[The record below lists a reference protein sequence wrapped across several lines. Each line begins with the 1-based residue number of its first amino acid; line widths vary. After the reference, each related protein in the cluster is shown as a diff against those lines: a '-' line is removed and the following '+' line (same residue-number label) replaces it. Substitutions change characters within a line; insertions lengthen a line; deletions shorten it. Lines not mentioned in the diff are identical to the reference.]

1 MRLLDRLF
9 SRESQV
15 ASGEVVEGYCFRCR
29 AMREF
34 NNAAEVRMGN
44 GRLSTRGA
52 CAVCGG
58 GMSKIVKG

>member
-15 ASGEVVEGYCFRCR
+15 ANGEVLEGYCFKCR

-34 NNAAEVRMGN
+34 NNAAEVRMSN
-44 GRLSTRGA
+44 GRLRTSGE
-52 CAVCGG
+52 CVVCGG